1 MFENLVREKINSE
14 KKKVIGLF
22 PVSRDNV
29 RKSELS
35 PFVKNFIFNETQEIT
50 ENDFLDELIEKGV
63 KLMFNY
69 TIRPKWTMLNY
80 VYGSMESK
88 SDNEL
93 RHKLKVFTFYKFYP
107 DTILNYL
114 DEETH
119 LYVSKGKVE
128 LLINDTNEVL
138 YNKLTTDISGVKIKN
153 FLLNVFKLKYE
164 NEADINLESAI
175 PFSFIKIFLED
186 KDYNDLLEKFGIIPS
201 LKENTLVSYKDI
213 IKVLTDKYT
222 AHETKHE
229 EKTEEKTEEKIEPKE
244 EVKTDAQS
252 DDEVFEP
259 IIIPEQPQEKIEKE
273 KIEVELPKKEI
284 KEEKTPKK
292 EINYTKYDIY
302 SDDLVKERDAK
313 EKEEKEKE
321 SEEETEI
328 FTESDENEIGD
339 QYQIKRLFNEKE
351 LNTLRDKVYGG
362 SKTAM
367 RNSFRELAKSDSWKE
382 ASSHLKNLFNE
393 QKVNIYNKQVVK
405 FIDALQEH
413 FNSKE
418 K

>member
-1 MFENLVREKINSE
+1 MFENLVKEKINSE

-22 PVSRDNV
+22 PVSRDIV

-69 TIRPKWTMLNY
+69 TIRPKWTLLNY

-107 DTILNYL
+107 DTIINYI

-119 LYVSKGKVE
+119 LYVSKNKVE
-128 LLINDTNEVL
+128 LLLNDTNEVL

-186 KDYNDLLEKFGIIPS
+186 KGYDDLLEKFDVIS
-201 LKENTLVSYKDI
+201 NLKENTLVSYKDI

-229 EKTEEKTEEKIEPKE
+229 EKPDEKIYEQTENKE
-244 EVKTDAQS
+244 EATTDAQS
-252 DDEVFEP
+252 NDEVFEP
-259 IIIPEQPQEKIEKE
+259 IIIPEHREE
-273 KIEVELPKKEI
+273 KIEVELPKKEA
-284 KEEKTPKK
+284 KEKKPAKK
-292 EINYTKYDIY
+292 EINYSKYDIY

-321 SEEETEI
+321 LEEETEI
-328 FTESDENEIGD
+328 FAEAEDNELGD

-351 LNTLRDKVYGG
+351 LNSLRDKVYGG

-367 RNSFRELAKSDSWKE
+367 RNSFRELAKAGSWKD
-382 ASSHLKNLFNE
+382 ASNHIKNLFNE

>member
-69 TIRPKWTMLNY
+69 TIRPKWTLLNY

-164 NEADINLESAI
+164 NEADLNLESAI

-186 KDYNDLLEKFGIIPS
+186 KGYDDLLEKFEIIPN

-222 AHETKHE
+222 SHETKHE
-229 EKTEEKTEEKIEPKE
+229 EKVDEKVESKEEEKIDIREK
-244 EVKTDAQS
+244 
-252 DDEVFEP
+252 DEVFEP
-259 IIIPEQPQEKIEKE
+259 IIIPEQPKETIEKE
-273 KIEVELPKKEI
+273 RIEVELPKKED
-284 KEEKTPKK
+284 KKEKTPKK

-302 SDDLVKERDAK
+302 TDDLVKERDAK
-313 EKEEKEKE
+313 EQEELEKA

-328 FTESDENEIGD
+328 FTESDESEIGD

-351 LNTLRDKVYGG
+351 LNVLRDKVYGG

-367 RNSFRELAKSDSWKE
+367 RNSFRELSKTDSWKE

>member
-93 RHKLKVFTFYKFYP
+93 RHKLKVLTFYKFYP

-186 KDYNDLLEKFGIIPS
+186 KDYNDLLEKFDIISS

-222 AHETKHE
+222 THETKHE
-229 EKTEEKTEEKIEPKE
+229 EKTEEKIEHNE

>member
-14 KKKVIGLF
+14 KKKVTALF

-186 KDYNDLLEKFGIIPS
+186 KDYNDLLEKFDIIPS

-222 AHETKHE
+222 AHETKH
-229 EKTEEKTEEKIEPKE
+229 EEKTEEKIEPKE

-284 KEEKTPKK
+284 KEEKTSKK

>member
-186 KDYNDLLEKFGIIPS
+186 KDYNDLLEKFDIISS

-222 AHETKHE
+222 THETKHE
-229 EKTEEKTEEKIEPKE
+229 EKTEEKIEHNE